1 MKKSFL
7 LALFTL
13 LCFSMGNAQENE
25 NPFKVIRIDSVGFRS
40 LNLLTDK
47 MQPGPD
53 ASDGD
58 KLELGILYCDMI
70 MKSSGKVDSG
80 AELPADCNIYFSLSD
95 ETGNKLDYIPSDA
108 KNVLKKAQIS
118 TLRKL
123 GHSMSTL
130 LFRGGNYDGLLS
142 FPAIDYES
150 HHKITIY
157 DDPIIRRHLGSE
169 YCEKV
174 DTTFNF
180 YFYSGYPY
188 DKTTFTGDEWAKCS
202 VYSID
207 ENKVPTLLS
216 EKEIKI
222 SFKDATTET
231 IELVDTLTMKVE
243 NAEVGDYMV
252 KLESNWTDNGNQ
264 EFYYTVVSSP
274 TAIRSIED
282 KSEEEQPTTL
292 SGVRISIPK
301 ASGIY
306 ICGKRKF
313 LIK

>member
-1 MKKSFL
+1 MKKNLL
-7 LALFTL
+7 LALLTL
-13 LCFSMGNAQENE
+13 LCFCMGNAQEKD
-25 NPFKVIRIDSVGFRS
+25 NPFKVITIDSVYFGC
-40 LNLLTDK
+40 NYLLTES
-47 MQPGPD
+47 MGLQGN
-53 ASDGD
+53 
-58 KLELGILYCDMI
+58 
-70 MKSSGKVDSG
+70 DSG
-80 AELPADCNIYFSLSD
+80 DDKFRLGLIDCRMLLRSNDVVDNDAELPKDCGIYFCLVD
-95 ETGNKLDYIPSDA
+95 ETENKIDYPSHDA
-108 KNVLKKAQIS
+108 TNTLKNAMIIKIKKAQLSIGRVIS
-118 TLRKL
+118 
-123 GHSMSTL
+123 
-130 LFRGGNYDGLLS
+130 RGGEFDGVLT

-150 HHKITIY
+150 HHKFTIY
-157 DDPIIRRHLGSE
+157 DEPIIRNYLGSK
-169 YCEKV
+169 YIEKV

-216 EKEIKI
+216 EKEINI

-264 EFYYTVVSSP
+264 EFYYTVLP
-274 TAIRSIED
+274 ATTAIRSIED
-282 KSEEEQPTTL
+282 KNEEDQLTTL
-292 SGVRISIPK
+292 SGVRISTPK

-306 ICGKRKF
+306 ICGKKKY

>member
-1 MKKSFL
+1 
-7 LALFTL
+7 
-13 LCFSMGNAQENE
+13 
-25 NPFKVIRIDSVGFRS
+25 
-40 LNLLTDK
+40 
-47 MQPGPD
+47 
-53 ASDGD
+53 
-58 KLELGILYCDMI
+58 MI
-70 MKSSGKVDSG
+70 S
-80 AELPADCNIYFSLSD
+80 
-95 ETGNKLDYIPSDA
+95 
-108 KNVLKKAQIS
+108 
-118 TLRKL
+118 
-123 GHSMSTL
+123 
-130 LFRGGNYDGLLS
+130 RGGEFDGVLT

-150 HHKITIY
+150 HHKFTIY
-157 DDPIIRRHLGSE
+157 DEPIIRNYLGSK
-169 YCEKV
+169 YIEKV

-216 EKEIKI
+216 EKEINI

-264 EFYYTVVSSP
+264 EFYYTVLP
-274 TAIRSIED
+274 ATTAIRSIED
-282 KSEEEQPTTL
+282 KNEEDQLTTL
-292 SGVRISIPK
+292 SGVRISTPK

-306 ICGKRKF
+306 ICGKKKY